1 MIYDIHTKLIKGCV
15 LDHGNDSKK
24 DNNEVRIQWRVA
36 DIKIPTNEI
45 KNISQDQDIHA
56 VPNVEGREVSRIG
69 STFGKTNRVIIDTD
83 DHEYIIYTQNDQ
95 KVYNELTK

>member
-1 MIYDIHTKLIKGCV
+1 MYKLFKGCV
-15 LDHGNDSKK
+15 FNGNDSKEN
-24 DNNEVRIQWRVA
+24 DNEVRIQWRVA
-36 DIKIPTNEI
+36 DIKIPNNEI

-56 VPNVEGREVSRIG
+56 VPDENGKEISRIG

-83 DHEYIIYTQNDQ
+83 DHKYIIYTQNDQ

>member
-1 MIYDIHTKLIKGCV
+1 MAMTV
-15 LDHGNDSKK
+15 KK

-36 DIKIPTNEI
+36 DIKIPTSDI
-45 KNISQDQDIHA
+45 KKISQDQDIHA
-56 VPNVEGREVSRIG
+56 VPELDSKDVSRIG

-83 DHEYIIYTQNDQ
+83 NHEYIIYTQNDQ

>member
-1 MIYDIHTKLIKGCV
+1 MAMTV
-15 LDHGNDSKK
+15 KK

-36 DIKIPTNEI
+36 DIKIPTSEI
-45 KNISQDQDIHA
+45 KNITQDQDIYA
-56 VPNVEGREVSRIG
+56 VPKLDSKDVSRIG
-69 STFGKTNRVIIDTD
+69 STFGKTNRVIIDTE

>member
-1 MIYDIHTKLIKGCV
+1 MCFN
-15 LDHGNDSKK
+15 GNDSKEN
-24 DNNEVRIQWRVA
+24 DNEVRIQWRVA
-36 DIKIPTNEI
+36 DIKIPNNEI

-56 VPNVEGREVSRIG
+56 VPEKWKKISRIG

>member
-1 MIYDIHTKLIKGCV
+1 MAMTV
-15 LDHGNDSKK
+15 KK

-36 DIKIPTNEI
+36 DIKIPTSEI
-45 KNISQDQDIHA
+45 KNITQDQDIHA
-56 VPNVEGREVSRIG
+56 VPKLYSKDVSRIG
-69 STFGKTNRVIIDTD
+69 STFGKTNRVIIDTE